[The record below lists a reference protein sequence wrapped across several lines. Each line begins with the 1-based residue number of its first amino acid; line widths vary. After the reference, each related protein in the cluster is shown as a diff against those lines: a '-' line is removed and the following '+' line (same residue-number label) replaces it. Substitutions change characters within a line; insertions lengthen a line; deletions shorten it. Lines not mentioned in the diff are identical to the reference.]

1 MPLYLLKLQEVRKDK
16 VELDVVLAI
25 VTELPFV
32 GDCPTVEEQKIF
44 SHIKR
49 TTFSGIKIY
58 INKFKGLRIR

>member
-1 MPLYLLKLQEVRKDK
+1 MSLYLFKLQEVRKNK
-16 VELDVVLAI
+16 VELDMVLAH

-32 GDCPTVEEQKIF
+32 RDCPTVEEQKFF

-58 INKFKGLRIR
+58 IKKFKGL